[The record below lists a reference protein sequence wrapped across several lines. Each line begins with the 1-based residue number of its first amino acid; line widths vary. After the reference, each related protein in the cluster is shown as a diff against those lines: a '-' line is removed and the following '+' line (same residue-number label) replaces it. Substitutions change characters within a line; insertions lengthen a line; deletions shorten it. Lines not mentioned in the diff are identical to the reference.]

1 VSEQRVLLVDDEE
14 ELRRST
20 AQALELFGLS
30 VQTFSNADHVLE
42 LTGFGFDGVVVSD
55 IRMPGTDGMT
65 LLQKIRELDAE
76 IPVILVTGHGDVQL
90 AVKAMRE
97 GAYDFLEKPFTP
109 QHLAGIIR
117 RALDRRSL
125 VMENRRLRAVAGKRD
140 DVEAR
145 LPGRTQVMVDLRYR
159 IRAIGA
165 ADADTLIIGETG
177 AGKEV
182 VARALHDISSRANR
196 PFIAINCAALPENLI
211 ESELFGHEAGAFPGA
226 LRPRYGKFE
235 HGRGGTILLDE
246 IGSMPVDLQAKFL
259 RVLQERVI
267 TRLGSNETVP
277 LDVRFIATSKVDLE
291 AEVAA
296 GRFRADLFYRLNVA
310 TIHVPSLMQRRADI
324 PLLFLQLVREA
335 AARYGREDLD
345 VPAEVISAI
354 ALRDW
359 PGNVRELRNAADR
372 LVLGLDP
379 KPGETGGVVKDG
391 VRDGQGRLADKVAA
405 FERNLIAGEIA
416 AHGGALRP
424 VYESLGISRKTLYEK
439 MQKYGLDKKLLGPE
453 HMLQDD
459 RDG

>member
-1 VSEQRVLLVDDEE
+1 MSEQRVLLVDDEE

-30 VQTFSNADHVLE
+30 VQAFSTADHVLE
-42 LTGFGFDGVVVSD
+42 LIGFSFDGVVVSD

-65 LLQKIRELDAE
+65 LLHRIRELDAE

-117 RALDRRSL
+117 RAMDRRGL
-125 VMENRRLRAVAGKRD
+125 VLENRRLRAVAGKRD

-145 LPGRTQVMVDLRYR
+145 LPGRTQAMVDLRYR

-165 ADADTLIIGETG
+165 SDADTLIIGETG
-177 AGKEV
+177 VGKEV
-182 VARALHDISSRANR
+182 VARALHDIGPRANR

-246 IGSMPVDLQAKFL
+246 IGSMPFDLQAKFL

-267 TRLGSNETVP
+267 TRLGSNESVP
-277 LDVRFIATSKVDLE
+277 LDVRFIATSKVDLD

-310 TIHVPSLMQRRADI
+310 TIHVPSLAQRRADI

-335 AARYGREDLD
+335 AARYGREDID
-345 VPAEVISAI
+345 VPPELISAI
-354 ALRDW
+354 AQRDW

-372 LVLGLDP
+372 LVLGLDT
-379 KPGETGGVVKDG
+379 KPGETNVEA
-391 VRDGQGRLADKVAA
+391 RDGAGRLAEKVAA
-405 FERNLIAGEIA
+405 FERNIIAGAIA

-453 HMLQDD
+453 HLLQDE
-459 RDG
+459 RDV